1 MRVFWV
7 LLEGLGR
14 PMGRGCWIEPLILA
28 GEAQQKR
35 PPEPGGREDPLP
47 EASSALPTGANAG

>member
-1 MRVFWV
+1 MRVLWV

-14 PMGRGCWIEPLILA
+14 PIGRGCWIEPLILV

-35 PPEPGGREDPLP
+35 PPEPDGSEDSLP
-47 EASSALPTGANAG
+47 EASSAFPTVANAR